1 MTTTGMLT
9 VAQVAELRAQL
20 EQEREIITARRA
32 ERRKGLAGTTAS
44 RPDDADWASDSV
56 DQGLIARL
64 MDRDAKLLREIDA
77 ALAKINAGPQGRY
90 GICES
95 SGEPIDLER
104 LRARPWS
111 RLSLGAK
118 ERRERD
124 EAEHE
129 QTDSV
134 DLTALDVVA

>member
-1 MTTTGMLT
+1 MTTGVLS
-9 VAQVAELRAQL
+9 VAQLAELRTRL
-20 EQEREIITARRA
+20 EQERAVIAARLA
-32 ERRKGLAGTTAS
+32 VRRQGLAGATVS

-77 ALAKINAGPQGRY
+77 ALRKMDTGGY
-90 GICES
+90 GICEA
-95 SGEPIDLER
+95 SGEPIDFER

-129 QTDSV
+129 TASETSIV
-134 DLTALDVVA
+134 DKDVA

>member
-1 MTTTGMLT
+1 MTTTEFLNP
-9 VAQVAELRAQL
+9 AQIAELRARL
-20 EQEREIITARRA
+20 EQERASVSARIVARRQ
-32 ERRKGLAGTTAS
+32 GLAGATAS

-64 MDRDAKLLREIDA
+64 MDRDTKLLREVDWALSKMDA
-77 ALAKINAGPQGRY
+77 GSY
-90 GICES
+90 GLCEA
-95 SGEPIDLER
+95 SGEPIEIER

-118 ERRERD
+118 ERRERE

-129 QTDSV
+129 VERDSAV
-134 DLTALDVVA
+134 IEQDVA